1 VNNKSLLYFLAVGVL
16 SAAPALADRVPEG
29 FMEHEGKSVSM
40 HGLPSGYWFR
50 DAGTAH
56 KSELG
61 GFKFNAAS
69 HLRDFDEDGKLAI
82 MNGES
87 SGHGFRDADTGH
99 KIGLGAFKFKAASH
113 VRDFDEDGKLAIM
126 NGQLNAGSSERL
138 DELNFLPRASVRN
151 EPLGKAGKKD
161 LGRPHPVD
169 VDDEGS
175 SLPPVVVAEPE
186 AFTLV
191 LVGVSVLGL
200 LLYRRNLA

>member
-1 VNNKSLLYFLAVGVL
+1 MNNRSLLYFLAVGVL

-69 HLRDFDEDGKLAI
+69 HL
-82 MNGES
+82 
-87 SGHGFRDADTGH
+87 
-99 KIGLGAFKFKAASH
+99 
-113 VRDFDEDGKLAIM
+113 RDFDEDGKLAIM

>member
-40 HGLPSGYWFR
+40 RGLPSGYWFR
-50 DAGTAH
+50 AAATGH

-69 HLRDFDEDGKLAI
+69 HLRDFDEDG
-82 MNGES
+82 
-87 SGHGFRDADTGH
+87 R
-99 KIGLGAFKFKAASH
+99 
-113 VRDFDEDGKLAIM
+113 LAIM

-138 DELNFLPRASVRN
+138 DELNFLPVAPVRT
-151 EPLGKAGKKD
+151 ERFGKGGLKD
-161 LGRPHPVD
+161 IRRPHPID

-175 SLPPVVVAEPE
+175 SLPPVVAPEPE
-186 AFTLV
+186 AFTLL